1 MSSVADISSTHVID
15 LSDTTVKKACD
26 KLIDAQKHAD
36 DIEVKAAIRY
46 IEANSAASNA
56 ICNYNECSSIRTNQA
71 VHKTN
76 TDLTQARNAF
86 ELATKDCLLV
96 RRASNIISH
105 YADNVIG
112 HY

>member
-56 ICNYNECSSIRTNQA
+56 I
-71 VHKTN
+71 
-76 TDLTQARNAF
+76 
-86 ELATKDCLLV
+86 
-96 RRASNIISH
+96 
-105 YADNVIG
+105 
-112 HY
+112 